1 MLRLVEKLNSL
12 FDLSAS
18 RRFDPIGRT
27 WTPAREIPEGSD
39 ASMVAAIT
47 WLQRRSGHPLRQPVA
62 VIGPRDASVDQ
73 MTTAEGLGHALATIG
88 FSVVCGG
95 KQGIMQAVCRGVA
108 SAGGLSI
115 GLLPET
121 EADHAN
127 PFVTIPIATGIG
139 EARNVLVA
147 RAGFCLVCVGDSYG
161 TLSEV
166 ALGLQFGRPV
176 IGLCGAPQVEGVHHL
191 ADEKAAV
198 DAVAAVALGL
208 DAIGQQDRTT
218 V

>member
-1 MLRLVEKLNSL
+1 MLRLDETLNGL
-12 FDLSAS
+12 FDLAGG
-18 RRFDPIGRT
+18 RRFDPVGRT
-27 WTPAREIPEGSD
+27 WAPASSIPDGSD
-39 ASMVAAIT
+39 ISPVAAAT

-62 VIGPRDASVDQ
+62 VIGPRDANADQ
-73 MTTAEGLGHALATIG
+73 MATAEALGHALASIG
-88 FSVVCGG
+88 FTVVCGG

-108 SAGGLSI
+108 AANGISI

-127 PFVTIPIATGIG
+127 PYVTVPIATGIG

-176 IGLCGAPQVEGVHHL
+176 IGLAGAAQVEGVRHL
-191 ADEKAAV
+191 ASAEAAV
-198 DAVAAVALGL
+198 DAVASIALGL
-208 DAIGQQDRTT
+208 DASA
-218 V
+218 